1 MKAFFVSLILISSLS
16 LKSQYYYTDIIGS
29 KEINQQMAGYTTN
42 KVKSVSA
49 TGTDKNGM
57 KATDYSEFHEV
68 KENGMALRVANITGF
83 NKTVTYTRF
92 DKSARVISIFDS
104 TSAVQNTTTYEYDA
118 AGKIVKVENAV
129 TDSSNSFNQTET
141 HNWFYNTAGKPEKM
155 WRTFNRPNQKDSL
168 EVKFVTD
175 ENGNISEE
183 NTYKKG
189 KETGFL
195 YYYYDDKNRLT
206 DIVRYKTKAKKLMPD
221 IMFEYDD
228 AGNIVQKITTTSSQS
243 IGYLIWR
250 YIFNEKGLK
259 TKEALFNSK
268 KELTGK
274 IEYSYTFSK

>member
-1 MKAFFVSLILISSLS
+1 MKAIFVSLILISSIS

-29 KEINQQMAGYTTN
+29 KEINQQMAGYITN

-57 KATDYSEFHEV
+57 KATDYSEYHEV
-68 KENGMALRVANITGF
+68 KETGMALRVANITGF

-118 AGKIVKVENAV
+118 AGRITKVENAV

-141 HNWFYNTAGKPEKM
+141 HNWFYNTTGKPEKM
-155 WRTFNRPNQKDSL
+155 WRTFNGPNQKDSL

-183 NTYKKG
+183 KAYKKG
-189 KETGFL
+189 KETSFL
-195 YYYYDDKNRLT
+195 YYYYDDKNQLT
-206 DIVRYKTKAKKLMPD
+206 DIVRYNTKAKKLVPD

-228 AGNIVQKITTTSSQS
+228 AGNIIQKITTTSSQS

-250 YIFNEKGLK
+250 YIFNDKGLK
-259 TKEALFNSK
+259 IKEALFNSK

-274 IEYSYTFSK
+274 IGYSYTFSK

>member
-1 MKAFFVSLILISSLS
+1 MKAVFVSLILISSLS

-29 KEINQQMAGYTTN
+29 KEINQQMAGYAAN

-57 KATDYSEFHEV
+57 KATDYSEYHEV

-92 DKSARVISIFDS
+92 DKPARVISIFDS
-104 TSAVQNTTTYEYDA
+104 TSAVQNTTTYEYDD
-118 AGKIVKVENAV
+118 AGRIIKVQNAV

-141 HNWFYNTAGKPEKM
+141 HNWFYNTTGKPEKM
-155 WRTFNRPNQKDSL
+155 WRTFNGPNQKDSL

-183 NTYKKG
+183 KAYKKG
-189 KETGFL
+189 KETSFL
-195 YYYYDDKNRLT
+195 YYYYDDKNQLT
-206 DIVRYKTKAKKLMPD
+206 DIVRYNTKAKKLVPD

-228 AGNIVQKITTTSSQS
+228 AGNIIQKITTTSSQS

-250 YIFNEKGLK
+250 YIFNDKGLK
-259 TKEALFNSK
+259 IKEALFNSK